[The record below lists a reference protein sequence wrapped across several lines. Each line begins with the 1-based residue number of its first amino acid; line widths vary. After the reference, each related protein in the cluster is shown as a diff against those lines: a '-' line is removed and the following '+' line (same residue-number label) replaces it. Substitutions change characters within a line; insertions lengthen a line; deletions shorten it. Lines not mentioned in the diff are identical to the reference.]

1 MSSWTK
7 EPWLPRSWTH
17 EVNSVEMQ
25 RVDYDRALV
34 CVNALAGIPDPE
46 RAIAAARVA
55 LSESLGTITGLA
67 EQQAMPDEWYK
78 VSLKKILA
86 ALALLEQKEQA

>member
-46 RAIAAARVA
+46 RAIVAAREA
-55 LSESLGTITGLA
+55 LRFAESICPTHGL
-67 EQQAMPDEWYK
+67 
-78 VSLKKILA
+78 SHTKIRA
-86 ALALLEQKEQA
+86 ALALLDPKP